1 MRFFYMNS
9 LIFFKNFGHFVVALE
24 EILYFCIQI
33 SNNHGNNTD

>member
-1 MRFFYMNS
+1 MGFFYMNS
-9 LIFFKNFGHFVVALE
+9 LIFFKNFGHFVVLE